1 MALALQKPLETMITS
16 LTNPQVKGVKRLHR
30 QKERQQT
37 RRFIVEGVRLV
48 EEALRAGH
56 VPALMFYT
64 PRLEDSVRGR
74 GLLDLAREASVQPT
88 LVSEKVMRAMS
99 TTRSPQ
105 SVLAVVTWPMLP
117 WTEHPTLL
125 LILDRL
131 RDPGNLGSALRT
143 AEAAGIDG
151 VLLSPGT
158 VDAYNPKAVRGGM
171 GAHFRLS
178 LRAASWLEIEQ
189 ATEGLQVWLAEA
201 QGKVPY
207 YKVDWRLRSAIIVGG
222 EAEGASIKAQRLA
235 SRRVCI
241 PMLGQAESLNVAVAT
256 AVILFEAVR
265 QRSFAQ
271 KPLI

>member
-1 MALALQKPLETMITS
+1 MITS

-64 PRLEDSVRGR
+64 PHLEDSVRGR
-74 GLLDLAREASVQPT
+74 GLLDLVRETSVRPT
-88 LVSEKVMRAMS
+88 LVSEKVMRALS

-105 SVLAVVTWPMLP
+105 SVLAVVPWPMLP

-143 AEAAGIDG
+143 AEATGIDG

-207 YKVDWRLRSAIIVGG
+207 YKVDWQLRSAIIVGG
-222 EAEGASIKAQRLA
+222 EAEGASIEAQRLA

-241 PMLGQAESLNVAVAT
+241 PMPGQAESLNVAVAT